1 VNHISNISHTRN
13 PIETCK
19 RDHKRRMRKDPTLA
33 ACEPGGGWIE
43 ANGQML
49 VCLPLIDGTIIAYA
63 VTTTTQWSI
72 ARKEKLPKHLEPLPK
87 STPAEGERDRAKT
100 ALNIL
105 LNVLSDAEHRV
116 AS

>member
-1 VNHISNISHTRN
+1 VKHISNISHPRN

-19 RDHKRRMRKDPTLA
+19 RDHKRRIRKDPTLA
-33 ACEPGGGWIE
+33 GYVPGGGWIE

-49 VCLPLIDGTIIAYA
+49 ACLPLIDGTIIAYA

-72 ARKEKLPKHLEPLPK
+72 ARKEKLSKHLEPLPK
-87 STPAEGERDRAKT
+87 PTPAERERDRAKT

-105 LNVLSDAEHRV
+105 LNVLSDAEHRI
-116 AS
+116 AN